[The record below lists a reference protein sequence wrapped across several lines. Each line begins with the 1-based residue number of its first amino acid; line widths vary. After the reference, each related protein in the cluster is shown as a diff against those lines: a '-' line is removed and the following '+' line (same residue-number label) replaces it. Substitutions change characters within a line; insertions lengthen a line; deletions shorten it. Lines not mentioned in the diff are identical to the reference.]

1 MYDIAGIN
9 REIAALEEDRDYQIL
24 YWFELGERDRDWKLA
39 PQYSNEWYL
48 MGYEDRDYQLV
59 IGFNPTPITLEQ
71 F

>member
-24 YWFELGERDRDWKLA
+24 YWFELGERDRDWQFP

-59 IGFNPTPITLEQ
+59 IGFNPTPITLDQ